1 MNIKLKNKYLYY
13 NDYKLRC
20 AIGKRGITYR
30 KKEGDQKT
38 PKGTFSF
45 KSIFYRKDRVRKD
58 KIPVVRSLLKKK
70 PIKKNMGWCDD
81 NASKLYNKLI
91 KFPFKYSAE
100 KLWKLKRIYDLII
113 VINYNLSPVI
123 KNKGSAIFIHI
134 ARKNYS
140 PTEGCVALNKK
151 DLLFLLSKVNN
162 KTKLIIN

>member
-20 AIGKRGITYR
+20 AIGKRGITLN

-38 PKGTFSF
+38 PKGSF
-45 KSIFYRKDRVRKD
+45 KLEYILYRKD
-58 KIPVVRSLLKKK
+58 KIPAVRSLLKKK